1 MSEKEHV
8 LGERGRDTKLGLRK
22 RSQADVGRR
31 EAAKTMKK
39 YSHKAKKMTTITPS
53 QEGEPRGDSQQQE
66 SVAHQAKYLRSRSM
80 SKQQPL
86 QLSIR
91 GP

>member
-53 QEGEPRGDSQQQE
+53 QEGEPRGI
-66 SVAHQAKYLRSRSM
+66 HN
-80 SKQQPL
+80 SKKVWLTRPNIYGQGQ
-86 QLSIR
+86 
-91 GP
+91 